1 MCEPEPTTLIFDL
14 SEVLIAGLLGIE
26 KPLSLA
32 LDISEQ
38 QVLSELNC
46 SPLDQLFC
54 GDLSE
59 DDYLA
64 LLVKQTGWVVSV
76 EFIKR
81 ILRENFQQV
90 IHGMPPLLEKLSSK
104 YELILLS
111 DHAREWIAYIESV
124 HSFLQYF
131 KHRFYSFQ
139 LNQTKRQSS
148 TFLMVLDR
156 IHREPYQCLFIDDSE
171 TNVRAARE
179 KGIPSLRF
187 SGIADLK
194 MAMAENDQLKDVL

>member
-1 MCEPEPTTLIFDL
+1 MCEPKPTTLIFDL

-26 KPLSLA
+26 KPLSIA
-32 LDISEQ
+32 LDISVQ
-38 QVLSELNC
+38 QVLSALNC

-81 ILRENFQQV
+81 ILRENFQRV
-90 IHGMPPLLEKLSSK
+90 VPGMPELLKSLSTHCT
-104 YELILLS
+104 LILLS
-111 DHAREWIAYIESV
+111 DHAREWIAYIESI
-124 HSFLQYF
+124 HPFLQYF
-131 KHRFYSFQ
+131 QYRFYSFQ

-148 TFLMVLDR
+148 TFLIVLGR
-156 IHREPYQCLFIDDSE
+156 IHKEPHECLFIDDSE
-171 TNVRAARE
+171 ENLRAAAE
-179 KGIPSLRF
+179 MGIPSVRF

-194 MAMAENDQLKDVL
+194 KAMAEND